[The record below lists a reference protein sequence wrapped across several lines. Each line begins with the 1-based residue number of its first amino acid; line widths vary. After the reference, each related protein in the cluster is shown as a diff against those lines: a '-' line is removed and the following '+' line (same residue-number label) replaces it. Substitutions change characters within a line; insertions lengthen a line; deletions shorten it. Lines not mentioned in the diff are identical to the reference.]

1 MFCAK
6 PCAGGWISGGTRHGP
21 GLPKGM
27 EPVGSQPRIR
37 PPILSLT
44 LEGSVLHLGDLT
56 GVQQVKKDLAALWAG
71 GLKWEGSEECVG
83 VEWRQRREAR
93 KLRPHLF
100 LKYFWA
106 LTRYL
111 DFPDGSAVKNPSAS
125 AGHPGS
131 IPGLGRALG
140 EGPGNPLHY
149 PCLDLWTEEPGGL
162 QPLGLQRVRHDS
174 VIK

>member
-1 MFCAK
+1 MTCMFCAK

-100 LKYFWA
+100 LKYF
-106 LTRYL
+106 
-111 DFPDGSAVKNPSAS
+111 
-125 AGHPGS
+125 
-131 IPGLGRALG
+131 
-140 EGPGNPLHY
+140 
-149 PCLDLWTEEPGGL
+149 
-162 QPLGLQRVRHDS
+162 
-174 VIK
+174 